1 MHRVSIANLERG
13 ERGQNPPLD
22 TVVKLAQALG
32 ISVEALSSSMPPTK
46 APKDKKKKP

>member
-13 ERGQNPPLD
+13 ERGKSPPLE

-32 ISVEALSSSMPPTK
+32 ISVEALSTPKPTTK
-46 APKDKKKKP
+46 AAKDKKKKS